1 LERSFSPQKLKK
13 FQNQYCIKLPSK
25 DKNDKNEVG
34 LMVIKRVP
42 KTKAF
47 QKTTCI
53 RNWKKFC
60 KSIMKQLKEQN
71 LKAPQLLE
79 MWENKDVKV
88 AKAKKVK
95 KDFNWST
102 YDKKDQKQLNK
113 PEIAKLKLM
122 QEKNQQKAI
131 EKSQPQKKQNETIST
146 LGSLV
151 LGSKTQPVAKVEPT
165 KIEEAKQ
172 EPKVETTKVE
182 KEPAPKFSI
191 NSTDSAAPKP
201 KNSLKEKDEAKEL
214 PATVVRVKAATEE
227 AVKSVDET
235 KIITEKEKIEF
246 KPEPKAETKAEM
258 RSELISDQNSVD
270 ESASSSR
277 TNSGG
282 LQQTSMLPPA
292 GANPSLTRN
301 IKKKTFYPN
310 QTSKIYP
317 MMSTSFSS
325 VNSQSVEEP
334 KMSISPLKEGTKLDL
349 SDIKR
354 PVSST
359 QKAGSGNYM
368 KQDTYP
374 KFPQQQAQ
382 QKNYFSLQ
390 VLDNKSS
397 DENASIDSDKAFKQ
411 RTSPDGDE
419 SKESKEEQ
427 PQQAQNEPKF

>member
-1 LERSFSPQKLKK
+1 
-13 FQNQYCIKLPSK
+13 
-25 DKNDKNEVG
+25 
-34 LMVIKRVP
+34 
-42 KTKAF
+42 
-47 QKTTCI
+47 
-53 RNWKKFC
+53 
-60 KSIMKQLKEQN
+60 MKQLKEQN

-131 EKSQPQKKQNETIST
+131 EKSQPPKKQNETIST

-151 LGSKTQPVAKVEPT
+151 LGSKAAQPVAKIEPT

-172 EPKVETTKVE
+172 EPKVETTTTKVE

-191 NSTDSAAPKP
+191 NSNDSAAQKQP
-201 KNSLKEKDEAKEL
+201 KNSLKEPSTKDEAKEL
-214 PATVVRVKAATEE
+214 PATVVRVRAATEE
-227 AVKSVDET
+227 VVKSVDET
-235 KIITEKEKIEF
+235 KIITEKEKVEF
-246 KPEPKAETKAEM
+246 KPEPKTETKSEM

-292 GANPSLTRN
+292 GANPAMFRN

-419 SKESKEEQ
+419 SKDSKEEQ
-427 PQQAQNEPKF
+427 QQPQNEPKF